1 MTNKLNNN
9 KLIKWIIVIAG
20 IIAAVGLT
28 LCNTVLCPDN
38 KYSNEKLKIGL
49 VFPLSG
55 NLGYVGQMEADGIR
69 LAVDDYNAKSA
80 RKIELVIEDSQGKP
94 DIGVTA
100 AKKLINVDKVDVMMS
115 SLSSVTLALL
125 PTVKESNTILIGC
138 CMAPDFYK
146 DSEYVFRFYEGVEQ
160 ESEGLLQYYKTIA
173 SRKGVVTGVLYADV
187 PNVRSQLEEYIRPK
201 LKDAG
206 MDYKVAE
213 PYKLTDKEFRDKIL
227 KFKNN
232 GVNNLLILGY
242 GFEYPNI
249 FKSLKEQGLIN
260 NVEIVGGWGFLYN
273 KLPKEALKGITVV
286 GPSYVFGK
294 SKDINDFYSR
304 FKKRYGYDA
313 NFDAAITYSA
323 MQIIIEAH
331 GKSEKIS
338 KNGLVNNLSSIKNL
352 KTLLGLTSVNQ
363 YGEINFSVGVGSLNN
378 E

>member
-1 MTNKLNNN
+1 
-9 KLIKWIIVIAG
+9 LI
-20 IIAAVGLT
+20 

-38 KYSNEKLKIGL
+38 KYSKEKLKIGL

-201 LKDAG
+201 LKEAG

-213 PYKLTDKEFRDKIL
+213 PYKLTDKEFRDKVL
-227 KFKNN
+227 KLKNN

-249 FKSLKEQGLIN
+249 FKSIKEEGLIN
-260 NVEIVGGWGFLYN
+260 NIEIVGGWGFLYN
-273 KLPKEALKGITVV
+273 KLPKQDLKGITVV
-286 GPSYVFGK
+286 GPSYVFSK
-294 SKDINDFYSR
+294 SKDISEFYSR
-304 FKKRYGYDA
+304 FKKRYGYEA

-323 MQIIIEAH
+323 MQLIIVAYAEI
-331 GKSEKIS
+331 EKIS
-338 KNGLVNNLSSIKNL
+338 QNGLVHNLSVLNKVS
-352 KTLLGLTSVNQ
+352 TLLGITTVDK
-363 YGEINFSVGVGSLNN
+363 YGAINFEIGMGKY
-378 E
+378 